1 MIFVVVVRERTKVQK
16 LAKKISID
24 KLMQDVF
31 YLNNQIK
38 GLQFLM
44 EQKKSIFKKY
54 FQQTGHTSVANDDI
68 SIYTQ
73 ERTKINYNVNKLK
86 KEKPEIA
93 KKILTKKVEVTDG
106 KKLLSLL
113 KEYGVSKQEVK
124 ACLNVYAEVDEAKL
138 TKLYENGTIT
148 VDDLSGYYDAT
159 SKLSIAVKVKNDGD
173 LKM

>member
-1 MIFVVVVRERTKVQK
+1 MVKKV
-16 LAKKISID
+16 SID

-44 EQKKSIFKKY
+44 EQKKQIFKKY
-54 FQQTGHTSVANDDI
+54 FQMSGHKSVSNDDV

-73 ERTKINYNVNKLK
+73 ERTKIDYDIKKLK
-86 KEKPEIA
+86 REKPEIA
-93 KKILTKKVEVTDG
+93 KKILVKKIEVTDANV
-106 KKLLSLL
+106 LLALL
-113 KEYGVSKQEVK
+113 KEYGVDKQGMK
-124 ACLNVYAEVDEAKL
+124 SCLKLYTDVDEAKL

-148 VDDLSGYYDAT
+148 VDDLKGYYKAT
-159 SKLSIAVKVKNDGD
+159 SKLSIGIRVKNADGE